1 MIEVP
6 LPWVTSMQPEFY
18 RNFFSGPQDVKML
31 REQPSFIQQKVSF
44 SVFILI
50 YFEDTESVHPFN
62 HSLGTM
68 LHYLCIDFV
77 ERDKNITVGIH
88 YNIFQVDK
96 FIIYLNLSISNM
108 TIPPI
113 ILIRFFEKHQNFKH
127 QDKNHFYSF
136 IHIN

>member
-1 MIEVP
+1 
-6 LPWVTSMQPEFY
+6 
-18 RNFFSGPQDVKML
+18 ML
-31 REQPSFIQQKVSF
+31 REQPSFMQQKVSF

-96 FIIYLNLSISNM
+96 FIIYFVDFKYDYPSHYSYQI
-108 TIPPI
+108 
-113 ILIRFFEKHQNFKH
+113 FWKHQNFKH

>member
-1 MIEVP
+1 
-6 LPWVTSMQPEFY
+6 
-18 RNFFSGPQDVKML
+18 ML
-31 REQPSFIQQKVSF
+31 REQPSFIHEAKVSF

-96 FIIYLNLSISNM
+96 FIYYLLK
-108 TIPPI
+108 
-113 ILIRFFEKHQNFKH
+113 FVDFKY
-127 QDKNHFYSF
+127 DYPSHFSYQIF
-136 IHIN
+136 